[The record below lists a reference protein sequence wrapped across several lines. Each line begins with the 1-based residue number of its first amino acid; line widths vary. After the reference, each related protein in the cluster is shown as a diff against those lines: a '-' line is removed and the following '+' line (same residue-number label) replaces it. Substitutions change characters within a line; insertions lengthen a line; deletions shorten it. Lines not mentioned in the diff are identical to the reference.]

1 MQSKF
6 YAKIHVIKRDMDP
19 NSYLVSIHKQ
29 KNSSSVLPD
38 CIAGLGML
46 RTINTKLNGA
56 AQTSDITDLQV
67 CGFEYF
73 SKAQLIHTIRKR

>member
-56 AQTSDITDLQV
+56 A
-67 CGFEYF
+67 
-73 SKAQLIHTIRKR
+73 